1 MSTLDLDLVPVPDL
15 LLLTYTRKGS
25 TLLPAYCVT
34 CRCPCYSRPPRLN
47 WGRCSRHPATPPKY
61 CDNRW
66 LLPHSRGAVD
76 THPAHKQAHT
86 HTRAHTRCMHAAACS
101 HGHTHADVH
110 VTPAPPAL
118 PTRGGTRR
126 PAKAPKYCDNR
137 WLLPPLPW
145 CSRHASG
152 AQQTHACTHVHNS
165 THMITTRMHT
175 CAY

>member
-86 HTRAHTRCMHAAACS
+86 RAHTRYLCMHACPHAAMAI
-101 HGHTHADVH
+101 HTQMSM
-110 VTPAPPAL
+110 
-118 PTRGGTRR
+118 
-126 PAKAPKYCDNR
+126 
-137 WLLPPLPW
+137 LLPPPLPYPLGGAHGVLQKHPSTVTIVG
-145 CSRHASG
+145 CCLHSRG
-152 AQQTHACTHVHNS
+152 AVDTHPAHNR
-165 THMITTRMHT
+165 RMHAHM
-175 CAY
+175 CIIAPI